1 MEQIEN
7 VKKRLKKENISI
19 RELSEITNLSEAT
32 LYRYFEGTKCSKKT
46 RLIMDEFI
54 EFAGTYKSVEEMV
67 NIGQVRIPQSHYD
80 YLKRH
85 AEESDISV
93 AEVLRRVIENVVDN
107 DYLWKSFEEQLNI
120 TERAL
125 KTTMSNTMIP
135 FFKQQDKEIA
145 FVGNQ
150 VMYIEELLLRL
161 FDKNSKD
168 FREQLVPVKE
178 RMFEIGD
185 DRRYKRKKHTD

>member
-1 MEQIEN
+1 MRSLVNEKMKN
-7 VKKRLKKENISI
+7 ENISVS
-19 RELSEITNLSEAT
+19 ELCLLLNISRQTYYTFMEGKKVSERVIDK
-32 LYRYFEGTKCSKKT
+32 FEKYLNDKVSGKVQESM
-46 RLIMDEFI
+46 I
-54 EFAGTYKSVEEMV
+54 

-135 FFKQQDKEIA
+135 FIKQQDKEIA

-161 FDKNSKD
+161 FDKNNKD

>member
-1 MEQIEN
+1 MRSLVNE
-7 VKKRLKKENISI
+7 KMKDENISVS
-19 RELSEITNLSEAT
+19 ELCLLLNISRQTYYTFMEGKKVSERVIDK
-32 LYRYFEGTKCSKKT
+32 FEKYLNDKVSGKVPESM
-46 RLIMDEFI
+46 I
-54 EFAGTYKSVEEMV
+54 

-85 AEESDISV
+85 AEESNISV
-93 AEVLRRVIENVVDN
+93 VEVLRRVIENVVDN

-135 FFKQQDKEIA
+135 FIKQQDKEIA

>member
-1 MEQIEN
+1 MRN
-7 VKKRLKKENISI
+7 LVNKKMKDENISVS
-19 RELSEITNLSEAT
+19 ELCLLLNISRQTYYTFMEGKKVSERVIDK
-32 LYRYFEGTKCSKKT
+32 FEKYLNDKVSGKVPESM
-46 RLIMDEFI
+46 I
-54 EFAGTYKSVEEMV
+54 

-93 AEVLRRVIENVVDN
+93 DEVLRRVIENVVDN

-135 FFKQQDKEIA
+135 FIKQQDKEIA

-161 FDKNSKD
+161 FDKNNKD
-168 FREQLVPVKE
+168 YREQLVPVKE

>member
-1 MEQIEN
+1 MRN
-7 VKKRLKKENISI
+7 LVNKKMKDENISVS
-19 RELSEITNLSEAT
+19 ELCLLLNISRQTYYTFMEGKKVSERVIDK
-32 LYRYFEGTKCSKKT
+32 FEKYLNDKVSGKVPESM
-46 RLIMDEFI
+46 I
-54 EFAGTYKSVEEMV
+54 

-135 FFKQQDKEIA
+135 FIKQQDKEIA

-161 FDKNSKD
+161 FDKNNKD
-168 FREQLVPVKE
+168 YREQLVPVKE

>member
-1 MEQIEN
+1 MRSLVNE
-7 VKKRLKKENISI
+7 KMKDENISVS
-19 RELSEITNLSEAT
+19 ELCLLLNISRQTYYTFMEGKKVSERVIDK
-32 LYRYFEGTKCSKKT
+32 FEKYLNDKVSGKAPESM
-46 RLIMDEFI
+46 I
-54 EFAGTYKSVEEMV
+54 

-135 FFKQQDKEIA
+135 FIKQQDKEIA

>member
-1 MEQIEN
+1 MEKE
-7 VKKRLKKENISI
+7 RLSLSEVAKITDLNRKTLQRFIYSNSNISNTTQDALI
-19 RELSEITNLSEAT
+19 RFVEYSGSYSDN
-32 LYRYFEGTKCSKKT
+32 
-46 RLIMDEFI
+46 
-54 EFAGTYKSVEEMV
+54 EEMI
-67 NIGQVRIPQSHYD
+67 NIGQIRIPQAHYD

-93 AEVLRRVIENVVDN
+93 VEVLRRVIENVVDN

-135 FFKQQDKEIA
+135 FIKQQDKEIA